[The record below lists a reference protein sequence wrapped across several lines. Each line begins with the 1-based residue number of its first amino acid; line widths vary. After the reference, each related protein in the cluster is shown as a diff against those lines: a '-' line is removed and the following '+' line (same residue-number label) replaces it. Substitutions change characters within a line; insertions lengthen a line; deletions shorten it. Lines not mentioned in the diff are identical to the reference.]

1 MFFAFI
7 SKPSPTHLLL
17 PFLGL
22 KSDDSSML
30 HGSSSSKNKMNSLFI
45 SPHANGGLGKA
56 TLSTFLEDHSKAVL
70 HHSLTTEEENN
81 NSYPTL

>member
-1 MFFAFI
+1 MFFAVI
-7 SKPSPTHLLL
+7 SKSSPTHLLL
-17 PFLGL
+17 PFLGF

-56 TLSTFLEDHSKAVL
+56 TLSTQRFWRITVKQCC
-70 HHSLTTEEENN
+70 TT
-81 NSYPTL
+81 L